1 MHYVNSISTPSAP
14 ICLAECQP
22 KVHQSNGELATTS
35 DDLQSLLRAKDM
47 IYPSSYSVTRMGMA
61 LIDE

>member
-1 MHYVNSISTPSAP
+1 MLTASVHPRLQAVWLNANQKYT
-14 ICLAECQP
+14 
-22 KVHQSNGELATTS
+22 KVMASWQLLP